1 MTYLEKLVSTF
12 DYFFAIFLV
21 CNNIFRQKMIANLMV
36 FRASIYR
43 YCKYNQHVFVLL
55 VFLKTVNLFFP
66 QYRTA
71 DLRRWLVLESFPNPF
86 WIIYS
91 KLNCLIYNIISH
103 FNDLILVWSAYFKVI
118 FFYDFFGYT
127 STDSIYVALSLN
139 LFY

>member
-55 VFLKTVNLFFP
+55 VFLKTVNLFWS

-71 DLRRWLVLESFPNPF
+71 DFTKTFLTEEMVGRGELPKPL
-86 WIIYS
+86 
-91 KLNCLIYNIISH
+91 LNYIFKTEL
-103 FNDLILVWSAYFKVI
+103 FDL
-118 FFYDFFGYT
+118 
-127 STDSIYVALSLN
+127 
-139 LFY
+139 